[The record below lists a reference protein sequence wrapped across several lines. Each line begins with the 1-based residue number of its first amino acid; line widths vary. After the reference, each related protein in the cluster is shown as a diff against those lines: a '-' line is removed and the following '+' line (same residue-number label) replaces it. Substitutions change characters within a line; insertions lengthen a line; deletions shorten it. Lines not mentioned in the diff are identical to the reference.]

1 MIKDRV
7 LELFKDQDA
16 DVKRVIEK
24 VLELEQENISIE
36 RPRVMEGIREIID
49 RTVKK

>member
-7 LELFKDQDA
+7 LELFKDQDE
-16 DVKRVIEK
+16 DVQRVIEK
-24 VLELEQENISIE
+24 VLELEQENISID

>member
-7 LELFKDQDA
+7 LELFKEQDA

-36 RPRVMEGIREIID
+36 RPRVMEGIREIIE

>member
-7 LELFKDQDA
+7 LELFKDQDE
-16 DVKRVIEK
+16 DVQRVIER
-24 VLELEQENISIE
+24 VLEFEQENISIKQ
-36 RPRVMEGIREIID
+36 PRFMEPIREIID